1 MHTTNPL
8 HTTKKPPRFVRGIS
22 AVAATVALATMV
34 SACSSS
40 KAGTA
45 TSAPTSAAATLVAAT
60 SAAATSAAATSASAS
75 SAAGS
80 SSSVDLSSV
89 DLKISYQTADWPA
102 LLKASG
108 LFNDT
113 PYKYEVPVIAGPA
126 NQLAALY
133 GKQIDVGQTGEN
145 TAAFEAANATT
156 DWTKTGPPIQGF
168 AVTWTPKSPYPSG
181 VYVTKSSGIT
191 TLAGLKGKKIG
202 YNYGGNIYAE
212 YVIALSKAGYGP
224 TDVHGVQFSSNQAA
238 ANAFDSGNLD
248 AVVTSYS
255 SVKKLVD
262 AGNAIKIADNHT
274 LGIIGG
280 SGWIAQTASLN
291 NPAKLAAIKDFY
303 GRLRTFYETWVPTH
317 EAEYEN
323 VEETVLDQTPDV
335 AKVNWQNAQSSTFY
349 RIGDPKFLQ
358 IQQETVD
365 VAFKFGGLK
374 NDVQSKLGFNYTTV
388 LDSVTTG

>member
-1 MHTTNPL
+1 MHTI
-8 HTTKKPPRFVRGIS
+8 KKPSHYRRRTS
-22 AVAATVALATMV
+22 AVAVAAALTSLLA
-34 SACSSS
+34 ACSSS
-40 KAGTA
+40 KASTNSGSSTA
-45 TSAPTSAAATLVAAT
+45 G
-60 SAAATSAAATSASAS
+60 AS
-75 SAAGS
+75 SAAERSSAVDSASAPSGS
-80 SSSVDLSSV
+80 ASAPASSASSSVDLSSV

-156 DWTKTGPPIQGF
+156 DWSKTGPPIQGF
-168 AVTWTPKSPYPSG
+168 AVTWTPTSPYPSG

-202 YNYGGNIYAE
+202 YNYGGNIYAA
-212 YVIALSKAGYGP
+212 YVIALSKAGFGP
-224 TDVHGVQFSSNQAA
+224 TDVHGVQFPSNQAA

-248 AVVTSYS
+248 AVVTGYS

-262 AGNAIKIADNHT
+262 AGTAIKIADNHT

-280 SGWIAQTASLN
+280 SGWIAQTASLKD
-291 NPAKLAAIKDFY
+291 PAKLAAIKDFY
-303 GRLRTFYETWVPTH
+303 GRLRTFYEKWIPAH
-317 EAEYEN
+317 EADYEN

-335 AKVNWQNAQSSTFY
+335 AKVNWENAQSSTFY
-349 RIGDPKFLQ
+349 AIGDPKFLQ